1 MKLQYDETL
10 SNFAFSFN
18 LRRYTAVLLHIIE
31 PQGRAVQVD
40 PIKPVLKPPG
50 TMRLKLKHGKL
61 LSSFAFKSNLRR
73 CTKDNPGVVTATVA
87 VVRGETPTGRLH
99 EGVASTYLA
108 RFVPYGDAAGKHK
121 VNGVATAMLGVRV
134 SLFVRTSTF
143 KLPRDPATPVV
154 MIGPGTGYA
163 PFRVG
168 TDA

>member
-1 MKLQYDETL
+1 MD
-10 SNFAFSFN
+10 
-18 LRRYTAVLLHIIE
+18 
-31 PQGRAVQVD
+31 GC
-40 PIKPVLKPPG
+40 KP
-50 TMRLKLKHGKL
+50 
-61 LSSFAFKSNLRR
+61 
-73 CTKDNPGVVTATVA
+73 
-87 VVRGETPTGRLH
+87 LH

-108 RFVPYGDAAGKHK
+108 RFVPYGAAAGNQK

-168 TDA
+168 TDAQHSSRHRMPFISRNEELKRV